1 MNRDRIEFP
10 AYNIFFRQGGTWILH
25 GEPVI
30 GKTYQDVLNIAT
42 GILLWSDETSAVR
55 IYGIFQCQQTFIKEL
70 SKKEFQEKDKETGE
84 DRLRKAMNA
93 DIELCNDSM
102 GKGCVYSNG
111 AFAILSK
118 IRTILSNALSTSS
131 K

>member
-1 MNRDRIEFP
+1 MNSVRIEFP
-10 AYNIFFRQGGTWILH
+10 AYNIYYRQGGMWILH

-30 GKTYQDVLNIAT
+30 GKTYKDVQNIAT
-42 GILLWSDETSAVR
+42 GILFGSEETRAVR
-55 IYGIFQCQQTFIKEL
+55 IYGIFQCQQTFINEL
-70 SKKEFQEKDKETGE
+70 SKKDFQEKETGE

-93 DIELCNDSM
+93 AIELCNASM

-111 AFAILSK
+111 AFTILSK
-118 IRTILSNALSTSS
+118 IRTILSNALTTSS